1 MSKEIIIIGAD
12 SAGKTTCLEL
22 IKQGHDVAIVEE
34 VKAANKSYAITARKV
49 DLELVELSDT
59 YHQDKPKP
67 KHHNK
72 KYNNVNRKKNKASR
86 KARKQNKRRHK

>member
-1 MSKEIIIIGAD
+1 MNSKKEFIIIGAD

-22 IKQGHDVAIVEE
+22 MKQCHDVVLVDE
-34 VKAANKSYAITARKV
+34 ANPKIESYAITARKV
-49 DLELVELSDT
+49 DLEPIKLADP
-59 YHQDKPKP
+59 YHEDKPKP

-86 KARKQNKRRHK
+86 KARKQTIR